1 MPRLLQK
8 IEIINEKPRK
18 LLQNVLPTTAEVL
31 RAIQYVKQTAEAH
44 EKIHW
49 KTIERDVA
57 KEVLEIWNR
66 ITKILWHC

>member
-18 LLQNVLPTTAEVL
+18 LLQNVLPTTADVL

-49 KTIERDVA
+49 KTIEM
-57 KEVLEIWNR
+57 E
-66 ITKILWHC
+66 